1 MGKTIQ
7 SNKTT
12 GLGNIWTF
20 EVRDSETGELR
31 NRIQKHNLVPTIAL
45 ETIAAQFASTAITKD
60 IGDNLYIA
68 VGSNATAAAAGNTTL
83 GTEVARKAQSSRN
96 SASSGV
102 ASIAVL
108 FAAGEATGTH
118 REFGLFGDGNTT
130 TASAAA
136 NSGILYSRTVV
147 NVTVSA
153 SETLTVTVELTF
165 SYVP

>member
-1 MGKTIQ
+1 M
-7 SNKTT
+7 NKSVKNKGNF
-12 GLGNIWTF
+12 GLANIWTF
-20 EVRDSETGELR
+20 EVRDAKTGKL
-31 NRIQKHNLVPTIAL
+31 NQRIQKHNRVPTVAL
-45 ETIAAQFASTAITKD
+45 ETIAAQFANTAITKD

-68 VGSNATAAAAGNTTL
+68 VGSNATAASASDTTL
-83 GTEVARKAQSSRN
+83 GTEVTRKAQSSRN
-96 SASSGV
+96 SATSGV

-130 TASAAA
+130 TCSAAA

-165 SYVP
+165 SYLP